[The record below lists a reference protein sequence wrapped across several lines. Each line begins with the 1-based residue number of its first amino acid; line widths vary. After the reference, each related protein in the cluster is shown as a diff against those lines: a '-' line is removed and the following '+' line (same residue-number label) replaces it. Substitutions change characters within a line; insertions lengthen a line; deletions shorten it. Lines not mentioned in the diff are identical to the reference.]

1 MPTVVLNWTLLKKGV
16 DVTTHCAEEPGQQA
30 SLTGCRQA
38 VKIADSNRMDALS
51 YPWKS
56 YIPKAQQWES
66 LERARI
72 PPPEAKFVRID
83 KKLTGVRVLESFT
96 NLKAYRSVMGRKR
109 TWSSSHNSLSEH
121 ERQWDASLNGN

>member
-66 LERARI
+66 LERSRM